1 MMRLVLGSYFAGF
14 STTGLNWDKTTRIA
28 TYYEIPFPVSTFLL
42 FLVFCAAAF
51 LLCRTL
57 IQKKEV

>member
-1 MMRLVLGSYFAGF
+1 MLFRCIQAENKKL
-14 STTGLNWDKTTRIA
+14 
-28 TYYEIPFPVSTFLL
+28 EIPFPVSTFLL
-42 FLVFCAAAF
+42 FLVFCTAAF